1 MSIITSLEQIYSK
14 DGLKA
19 ILISF
24 DIFDTLITRSI
35 APPEETKR
43 LVANFSVHDLCLEI
57 SPKSLYITRKKIEY
71 ELCLLSKQNGLDG
84 ECRLTDVCRVISERM
99 GLGYEYVDK
108 LLTYELEIEKTYSV
122 VLPETK
128 ALLNKLASTHK
139 LIAVSDTYLP
149 VWMLRELLK
158 HHGLDGYFSNIY
170 ASCEYGL
177 SKGSGRLFSKVL
189 EQESLKPN
197 ELIHIGDNFL
207 GDYFSPRSLG
217 IRSILLRDRKNL
229 RRKARLTALTK
240 LETRFPSWRAAAFAG
255 RLTSVREP
263 ITDST
268 VDQFYKWGRVVV
280 GPLLCNYVHLLCVE
294 LVRSGHDGVYFIAR
308 EGYLLKK
315 LYELFS
321 GELFDCALP
330 KARYL
335 CISRYTA
342 FLASLHDEIGSR
354 EIDVALSEYRATPE
368 AVLARFGISG
378 RHEVR
383 HLLEKHAL
391 LNSPEA
397 SKGELAELLRRVL
410 EDDSCRALVS
420 ERSNEMRALL
430 GSYLEHEGFFTSESI
445 ALADV
450 GWFGGIQDGLEK
462 AFSDRQDKPLI
473 HGYYLA
479 LEGSGLY
486 STSNKT
492 GLVHDFRNPTPE
504 GTSLG
509 FFKLAFEFSCRA
521 PHGTTTGYGESSG
534 GRMVPRFKKDER
546 EKASN
551 HATAAVQRG
560 VLDCARQYVQ
570 LMKVERL
577 DPCQLRGEL
586 LSNYDK
592 QISFPDLAM
601 AEAFRT
607 VINTED
613 FGSDKVKDIAASFS
627 IQDISRPRQAL
638 DKLVETPWREAALIK
653 LPLPGI
659 LRMFFLLKRILAW
672 RKMWV
677 HLRISG
683 ESTLTDTASRVLG
696 RLCLCCRIFSVN
708 QYIHVL
714 KSLFFAVGMM
724 RNLLEFLL
732 IFLLKLL
739 PPSCAPGAIMF
750 LARMKAF
757 FLSPGRSRSQDSGP
771 VDVK

>member
-1 MSIITSLEQIYSK
+1 MIVHDLSLLDSFDFESAAT
-14 DGLKA
+14 L
-19 ILISF
+19 SF
-24 DIFDTLITRSI
+24 DIFDTLIARAI
-35 APPEETKR
+35 DPPEYIKR
-43 LVANFSVHDLCLEI
+43 LTADYALRELHLQV
-57 SPKSLYITRKKIEY
+57 SPQFLVNLRKQVESNI
-71 ELCLLSKQNGLDG
+71 CALSKKEGRDG
-84 ECRLTDVCRVISERM
+84 ECSLLDVYSAMCRE
-99 GLGYEYVDK
+99 LGAPEDYVSK
-108 LLTYELEIEKTYSV
+108 LLECELEVEKTYGLI
-122 VLPETK
+122 LPQ
-128 ALLNKLASTHK
+128 ARVSISNLASKHK

-149 VWMLRELLK
+149 VWILRELLK
-158 HHGLDGYFSNIY
+158 HHGLNDFFSNVY
-170 ASCEYGL
+170 ASCEHRL
-177 SKGSGRLFSKVL
+177 SKGSGRLFRKVMECEGL
-189 EQESLKPN
+189 SPD
-197 ELIHIGDNFL
+197 ELVHIGDNFL

-217 IRSILLRDRKNL
+217 IRAILLRDHLNL
-229 RRKARLTALTK
+229 SRKARLAALSRM
-240 LETRFPSWRAAAFAG
+240 EARSPSGLSISFAS
-255 RLTSVREP
+255 RLTAVRDPVVASADE
-263 ITDST
+263 
-268 VDQFYKWGRVVV
+268 QFYLWGRVVA
-280 GPLLCNYVHLLCVE
+280 GPLLCNYIHLLCAALAVSN
-294 LVRSGHDGVYFIAR
+294 VDVVFFIAR

-315 LYELFS
+315 LYAVIS
-321 GELFDCALP
+321 SELFDGAAP
-330 KARYL
+330 RSRYL

-342 FLASLHDEIGSR
+342 FLASLCNDIGIR
-354 EIDVALSEYRATPE
+354 DINVALSEFRVSPQAALT
-368 AVLARFGISG
+368 RFGISEQAEITRLIEKYRMAG
-378 RHEVR
+378 KAAFSKEELTSF
-383 HLLEKHAL
+383 LL
-391 LNSPEA
+391 
-397 SKGELAELLRRVL
+397 RVL
-410 EDDSCRALVS
+410 EDGVGRDLIQEQSGK
-420 ERSNEMRALL
+420 MRAGLAA
-430 GSYLEHEGFFTSESI
+430 YLEDEGFFSAGNV

-462 AFSDRQDKPLI
+462 AFSDRQDKPHI
-473 HGYYLA
+473 QGYYLA
-479 LEGSGLY
+479 LEGSDLY
-486 STSNKT
+486 SSRNKT
-492 GLVHDFRNPTPE
+492 GLVHDFRDPMPE

-551 HATAAVQRG
+551 HAIAAVQRG

-570 LMKVERL
+570 LMKVERV

-592 QISFPDLAM
+592 QISFPDFAM

-638 DKLVETPWREAALIK
+638 DKLVETPWREAALMK

-696 RLCLCCRIFSVN
+696 RLCLCCRIFLVN